1 MNEFDIIEK
10 YFAGLF
16 SGSDNVVLA
25 GGDDCA
31 VVNVPEGRE
40 LCVSTDTLVTGVHFP
55 RDAAGKVVAH
65 RALAANVSDLA
76 AMGATPLSCVL
87 ALTLS
92 AVDHDWLKEF
102 SEALGNL
109 TKRWDIPLVGGNLA
123 RGNELSLTF
132 SVLGTVARGKSLRR
146 SGAQPGDAVYVTGS
160 PGEAGAGLAQIQ
172 RDAGAASELVS
183 RYLYPEPRIGL
194 ASDLVG
200 LATAAID
207 ISDGLVADLEHLCK
221 ASQIDSTIYQQ
232 YLPLSSVL
240 IESMGRERAL
250 TFVLSSGDDYE
261 LCFTAP
267 AEVEETLSILSKKRE
282 VPITRIGSV
291 DAGSGEVRLV
301 DDDGKILDIS
311 ARGYRHF

>member
-10 YFAGLF
+10 YFAPLF
-16 SGSDNVVLA
+16 SGSANVVLA

-31 VVNVPEGRE
+31 ILNVPEGRD

-55 RDAAGKVVAH
+55 RDAAAKVVAH

-92 AVDHDWLKEF
+92 AVDHDWLKDF
-102 SEALGNL
+102 SEALGDC

-132 SVLGTVARGKSLRR
+132 SVMGTVARGKSLRR

-160 PGEAGAGLAQIQ
+160 PGEAGAGLAQMQ
-172 RDAGAASELVS
+172 RDAGATNELVS
-183 RYLYPEPRIGL
+183 RYYYPEPRIGL
-194 ASDLVG
+194 AADLIG

-221 ASQIDSTIYQQ
+221 ASQVDSIIHQRS
-232 YLPLSSVL
+232 LPLSSIL
-240 IESMGRERAL
+240 TESTSKEQAF
-250 TFVLSSGDDYE
+250 TFAVSSGDDYE

-267 AEVEETLSILSKKRE
+267 VEAEENLSALSEKWQ

-291 DAGSGEVRLV
+291 DAGSGEVRLI
-301 DDDGKILDIS
+301 DDDGRILDIS